1 MKLTIRTKL
10 LIGFAFL
17 LGLSSLIQAF
27 SFSITREYI
36 SSQINEFQLL
46 EARKGASEI
55 QNFFEDLNITNL
67 GLARVYRDSTMASAA
82 ASVRNE
88 VPFISQYTIR
98 NDEHIKKIAYL
109 TTQGREIMK
118 FDAGGQVPQEDLS
131 YEVFTDTFKTA
142 AAGKTAVS
150 KVYYLEDE
158 LGPHIDV
165 FSPIFS
171 NNENV
176 AAVIKMQVNL
186 EQLRKRIEDIKL
198 EGEGY
203 IYVVDDEGRLI
214 AHPSQQYVFERPN
227 LLSRQLIQA
236 ILNAQ
241 TPHNGDYIYTNENN
255 VQVTA
260 RAVRVP
266 GINWVAVFE
275 QPESQAYGFLV
286 FIRNFFLAT
295 LVGSSML
302 LLLIALVLSE
312 NLTRPIRKLQQAAQ
326 SIERGDFNTSISIK
340 SGDEIE
346 ALSHSFASMI
356 NQLLQREDSLRKEK
370 QETDILLQS
379 LTDAVVDIDT
389 NNKII
394 LFNKAAEKLTGLA
407 ATNVIGKNVDDI
419 LHFYKQQEMVPFAVY
434 SLQEEELIRKLREKG
449 LNMSN
454 ERGEKITVAI
464 TTAPILIQGAQ
475 SGFIITFHDITKE
488 QELEEMKLDF
498 VSMAAHE
505 LRTPLTAI
513 RGYAS
518 LLEVQN
524 AKDLDPSGKELIKRL
539 VVSSENLGNLID
551 NLLSVARIERNIFGV
566 ETRPVDLTNTI
577 RGVVDGL
584 KQQALTQNKKLTLVM
599 GHDLPV
605 VLADAFRIG
614 QVLLNLVANAL
625 NYTKD
630 GASITVTA
638 EKKDNL
644 LQVSVA
650 DTGQGIPKEAIS
662 KLFVKFFRVSGSL
675 KQGSKG
681 TGLGLFIS
689 KSIIEMHNG
698 KIWVESEVGKG
709 TTFTFVLPIA
719 KPEDITK
726 YQQTASQAD
735 LTVKSQPGIIVRKPQ

>member
-10 LIGFAFL
+10 LIGFAL
-17 LGLSSLIQAF
+17 LLVLSSLIQAF
-27 SFSITREYI
+27 AFSITREYI
-36 SSQINEFQLL
+36 SSQISEFQLL
-46 EARKGASEI
+46 EARKGATEI
-55 QNFFEDLNITNL
+55 QNFFADLNTINL
-67 GLARVYRDSTMASAA
+67 GLARVYRDGITMASASA
-82 ASVRNE
+82 KNE

-109 TTQGREIMK
+109 TPQGREVMM
-118 FDAGGQVPQEDLS
+118 FDSRGQVPQEDLS
-131 YEVFTDTFKTA
+131 YEIFTDTFKTA
-142 AAGKTAVS
+142 AAGKTAIS
-150 KVYYLEDE
+150 KVYYLEQE
-158 LGPHIDV
+158 LGPHIDI
-165 FSPIFS
+165 FSPIFAS
-171 NNENV
+171 NETV
-176 AAVIKMQVNL
+176 SGVIKMQVNL
-186 EQLRKRIEDIKL
+186 EQLRKRIEDIKHD
-198 EGEGY
+198 GEGY
-203 IYVVDDEGRLI
+203 IYIVDEEGRLI
-214 AHPSQQYVFERPN
+214 AHPTQQYVFERPN
-227 LLSRQLIQA
+227 LSSRQLINA
-236 ILNAQ
+236 ILSGEKPESN
-241 TPHNGDYIYTNENN
+241 DYIYTNEQNT
-255 VQVTA
+255 QVTA
-260 RAVRVP
+260 KAVKIP
-266 GINWVAVFE
+266 GINWVAVYE
-275 QPESQAYGFLV
+275 QPESKAYGFLV

-295 LVGSSML
+295 LMGSSVL

-326 SIERGDFNTSISIK
+326 SIEKGDFNTSILIK

-379 LTDAVVDIDT
+379 LTDGVVGIDT
-389 NNKII
+389 YNSII
-394 LFNKAAEKLTGLA
+394 LFNKAAEKLTGLN
-407 ATNVIGKNVDDI
+407 ATNVIGKKVDDI
-419 LHFYKQQEMVPFAVY
+419 LHFYKQQELVPFAVY
-434 SLQEEELIRKLREKG
+434 SLQEEELVRKLREKG

-454 ERGEKITVAI
+454 ENGEKITVAI
-464 TTAPILIQGAQ
+464 TTAPILIQGLEA
-475 SGFIITFHDITKE
+475 GFIITFHDITKE

-518 LLEVQN
+518 LLEAQN
-524 AKDLDPSGKELIKRL
+524 AKDLDPTGKELIKRL

-566 ETRPVDLTNTI
+566 EARPVDLTNTI
-577 RGVVDGL
+577 KGVVDGL
-584 KQQALTQNKKLTLVM
+584 KQQANTQNKKLSLVM
-599 GHDLPV
+599 PHDLPV

-625 NYTKD
+625 NYTKE
-630 GASITVTA
+630 GATITVSA

-662 KLFVKFFRVSGSL
+662 KLFIKFFRVSGSL

-719 KPEDITK
+719 KPEDIAN
-726 YQQTASQAD
+726 YQQNASQAD